1 MNPERIVPVTH
12 LRPPIGIAL
21 VRDTEILGAEP
32 YFHDLIVGIEEVT
45 LPEGYPVLLRVLA
58 TRVEEERLYRA
69 WAGSSDVTGVLLV
82 DIDEDDTRPALVTD
96 LGLPAVV
103 VGPPVAED
111 LMTVWTDDDAAMG
124 LAARYLVEQ
133 GHAEILHV
141 GGPTHIR
148 HSLSRRRAFE
158 QSCAEGNVVARTAT
172 GDYSRASGQ
181 AATDAALAAHPGIT
195 AAVYDSDLMALGGLD
210 AAAAAG
216 IEVPDGLAI
225 IAWDDSTQA
234 QLSTPPLSAIARD
247 TRAVGRLIGRA
258 MLDVVAGAPADVRHA
273 ADAALRVRR
282 SSSRDEAV
290 T

>member
-1 MNPERIVPVTH
+1 MTH
-12 LRPPIGIAL
+12 MRPPIGLAL

-58 TRVEEERLYRA
+58 SRDEEERLYRA
-69 WAGSSDVTGVLLV
+69 WARSADVTGVLLV
-82 DIDEDDTRPALVTD
+82 DLEEDDPRPALTVE
-96 LGLPAVV
+96 LGLAAVV
-103 VGPPVAED
+103 VGPPVAEE
-111 LMTVWTDDDAAMG
+111 LMTVWTDDDAAMRI
-124 LAARYLVEQ
+124 AARYLVDQ

-148 HSLSRRRAFE
+148 HSRSRRRAFVE
-158 QSCAEGNVVARTAT
+158 ACAEGRVVAREAT
-172 GDYSRASGQ
+172 GDYSRASGA
-181 AATDAALAAHPGIT
+181 AATSAALTEHPGVT

-210 AAAAAG
+210 AAAEVG
-216 IEVPDGLAI
+216 REVPEGLAI